1 MMKPKKAGFSIVEVL
16 ISMLIISMIGI
27 GITFLLNSYYK
38 TTYSRDLQL
47 KEAINNMNTIEQIKA
62 NVNSIEDLY
71 NLTNNNDNIRIIA
84 VGIGEVSLSKKANG
98 DIAITKS
105 GLDESYVFNDKLK
118 INHIEIFR
126 LEVGNVTPNS
136 SLSSIILI
144 RR

>member
-1 MMKPKKAGFSIVEVL
+1 MMKPKKAFSIVEVL
-16 ISMLIISMIGI
+16 ISMLIISIIGV
-27 GITFLLNSYYK
+27 GITFLLSSYYK
-38 TTYSRDLQL
+38 TTYRRDLQL
-47 KEAINNMNTIEQIKA
+47 KEVMNNMNAIEQIKA

-71 NLTNNNDNIRIIA
+71 SLTNNNDNIRIIA

-98 DIAITKS
+98 DIVITKS

-118 INHIEIFR
+118 INLIKVFR
-126 LEVGNVTPNS
+126 LEVGNATPNS